1 MILYKVNKDGDVWSK
16 TTEGNTYEPKSNEF
30 LVDVDFKRPVYNGEL
45 VVEGWTLED
54 TIKVESLR
62 KRNLIITKIKEDEQS
77 GIALSLDIKISVNQ
91 KSDDGSI
98 SNSEYKKLKKDLKE
112 TLGYL
117 KDGDWDSAKTE
128 VDLLSSNNETIQAIY
143 TELENK
149 IGAYL
154 LNTPLV

>member
-1 MILYKVNKDGDVWSK
+1 MNITQDGITYKVQDNVLKGWIGQSPFQR
-16 TTEGNTYEPKSNEF
+16 PKLE
-30 LVDVDFKRPVYNGEL
+30 NGAI
-45 VVEGWTLED
+45 VEGWTVEDAANLEAI
-54 TIKVESLR
+54 TQ
-62 KRNLIITKIKEDEQS
+62 RNLIITNIKVDEDA
-77 GIALSLDIKISVNQ
+77 GISLSLDIKVSVNEN
-91 KSDDGSI
+91 KDDGSI

-117 KDGDWDSAKTE
+117 KDGDWDNAKTE
-128 VDLLSSNNETIQAIY
+128 VDLLSSNNESIQAIY